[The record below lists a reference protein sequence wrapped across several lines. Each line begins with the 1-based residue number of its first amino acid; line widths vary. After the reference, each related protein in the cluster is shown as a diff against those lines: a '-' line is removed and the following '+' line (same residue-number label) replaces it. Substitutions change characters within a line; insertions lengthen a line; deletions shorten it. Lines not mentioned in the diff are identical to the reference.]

1 MRDVVVV
8 EAVRSPVGRRKGGL
22 SGMHAADLL
31 GEVQRAVVERSG
43 IDPAEVGQVVGGCVG
58 QVGMQAANVTRTAWL
73 QAGLPLE
80 AAATTV
86 NTQCGSSQQA
96 TNMATALVA
105 AGVVDVAVACGVE
118 VMSAVPMGS
127 TRPEGPVRRQA
138 DQPQLLGAL
147 REHVA
152 VRGRR
157 AHRRE
162 VRRHPRRARRVRQA
176 VAGPRRGRVGRG
188 PLRHADRARSRRRRS
203 TTTASP
209 NGTQT
214 ITRDEGLRDTTLEAL
229 ANLKPV
235 LDRDPAFHTAGT
247 ASQISDGAG
256 ALLLMT
262 AEKAD
267 ALGLEPKARI
277 VDTCI
282 VGSDPVLMLTGPIPA
297 TEHLLERN
305 KLTID
310 DIDLVEINEA
320 FASVV
325 LGWQRATGADMAKVN
340 PNGGA
345 IALGHPLGGTGT
357 ILLTKAVHELER
369 SGQPSRAGHDVL
381 RRRPRHRHH
390 PRTHLTP
397 PSANISKLTVTGV
410 REL

>member
-1 MRDVVVV
+1 MREVVVV
-8 EAVRSPVGRRKGGL
+8 EAVRSPVGRRNGGL
-22 SGMHAADLL
+22 SGMHSADLL
-31 GEVQRAVVERSG
+31 AAVQRELIDRSG
-43 IDPAEVGQVVGGCVG
+43 IDPSEVGQVVGGCVG
-58 QVGMQAANVTRTAWL
+58 QVGMQAANITRTAWL

-105 AGVVDVAVACGVE
+105 AGVVDVAVSCGVE
-118 VMSAVPMGS
+118 VMSGVPMGS
-127 TRPEGPVRRQA
+127 TVPKDPFVGKPINKKYWEHYENTSQFEGAERIAEKFGVT
-138 DQPQLLGAL
+138 
-147 REHVA
+147 
-152 VRGRR
+152 RGELD
-157 AHRRE
+157 AFGK
-162 VRRHPRRARRVRQA
+162 QSQ
-176 VAGPRRGRVGRG
+176 
-188 PLRHADRARSRRRRS
+188 DRAAAAWAEGRFD
-203 TTTASP
+203 
-209 NGTQT
+209 TQ
-214 ITRDEGLRDTTLEAL
+214 IVPIEAPTRDESGEVNGTRVISRDEGMRDTTLEVL

-262 AEKAD
+262 AERAE

-282 VGSDPVLMLTGPIPA
+282 QGSDPVLMLTGPIPA

-310 DIDLVEINEA
+310 DIDVVEINEA

-325 LGWQRATGADMAKVN
+325 LGWQRATGADMARVN

-357 ILLTKAVHELER
+357 ILLTKAIHELER
-369 SGQPSRAGHDVL
+369 SGKQRA
-381 RRRPRHRHH
+381 
-390 PRTHLTP
+390 
-397 PSANISKLTVTGV
+397 IVTMCCGGGLGTGTLV
-410 REL
+410 ERL